1 MASSVEERLEK
12 NLECGICLESF
23 QEPKV
28 LPCQHTYCKKCLE
41 RIIFRA
47 SGGRVQKITCPE
59 CRVETKLQRG
69 GVASLPSSFLIK
81 RLLEVNSDAQLD
93 TSANCE
99 KHPEEQVDLYCD
111 CGEPICR
118 ACAVIDHRLHSNQ
131 PLSKVFAREKK
142 NDSNTFRKSKTT
154 NVCFKGRNF
163 VQRGYRRSIAT
174 KLFRY

>member
-59 CRVETKLQRG
+59 CRVETKVRCVNIYFQTFSYNT
-69 GVASLPSSFLIK
+69 VAVWTMK
-81 RLLEVNSDAQLD
+81 D
-93 TSANCE
+93 
-99 KHPEEQVDLYCD
+99 
-111 CGEPICR
+111 
-118 ACAVIDHRLHSNQ
+118 
-131 PLSKVFAREKK
+131 
-142 NDSNTFRKSKTT
+142 
-154 NVCFKGRNF
+154 
-163 VQRGYRRSIAT
+163 
-174 KLFRY
+174 KLNP